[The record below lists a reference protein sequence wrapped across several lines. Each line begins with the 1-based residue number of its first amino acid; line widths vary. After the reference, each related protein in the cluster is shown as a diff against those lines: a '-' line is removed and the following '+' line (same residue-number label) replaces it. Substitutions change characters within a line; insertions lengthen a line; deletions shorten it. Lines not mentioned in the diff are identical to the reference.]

1 MLWKDPLYLWLI
13 LLIPA
18 VVGLLLYAH
27 RNRRKTRRR
36 YFGDA
41 LFSELYRGDWQFG
54 HRLRNSV
61 LLGAL
66 LLMFIGLAGPQIGTE
81 VREVKRRGVDVM
93 IALDLSASMNAEDV
107 RPSRLDKAKYEIN
120 RLVDRLKGDRVGLV
134 VFTGE
139 AYVQSPLTMDYS
151 ALKLFLN
158 IANTEQMPSS
168 GTDFSEAMQTALTA
182 FENLEKEQQDS
193 DGKGSSNAAKVL
205 LIISDGEDHSSGY
218 EQVLSDLLNK
228 NINIYTL
235 GIGTI
240 SGGSIPIYN
249 ERTGALMGY
258 KREGSGKIITTKL
271 QSDVLRQIASKGNGS
286 YYEIQS
292 GVDGIDGFLARIDEL
307 EKGEFSSQE
316 YADFKNQ
323 YQWLVAIGLVL
334 FVVYLLFP
342 SYKKDARPVIEALI
356 TKEA

>member
-1 MLWKDPLYLWLI
+1 
-13 LLIPA
+13 
-18 VVGLLLYAH
+18 
-27 RNRRKTRRR
+27 
-36 YFGDA
+36 
-41 LFSELYRGDWQFG
+41 
-54 HRLRNSV
+54 
-61 LLGAL
+61 
-66 LLMFIGLAGPQIGTE
+66 
-81 VREVKRRGVDVM
+81 
-93 IALDLSASMNAEDV
+93 
-107 RPSRLDKAKYEIN
+107 
-120 RLVDRLKGDRVGLV
+120 
-134 VFTGE
+134 
-139 AYVQSPLTMDYS
+139 MDYS

-158 IANTEQMPSS
+158 IANTDQMPSS

-182 FENLEKEQQDS
+182 FENLEKEQQDA
-193 DGKGSSNAAKVL
+193 DGKGNSNAAKVL

-218 EQVLSDLLNK
+218 QQVLSDLLNK

-235 GIGTI
+235 GIGTM

-323 YQWLVAIGLVL
+323 YQWLVATGLVL